1 VSEVVFSPTAR
12 LDLLQIGDSIAP
24 DSPRRALTF
33 IEELRAKA
41 KKIAFRPFAYPPRN
55 DLRQGVRMAVHGRYL
70 ILFEVD
76 GSDVRVLRIVHGARD
91 LRGLLQEQVP
101 VR

>member
-1 VSEVVFSPTAR
+1 
-12 LDLLQIGDSIAP
+12 
-24 DSPRRALTF
+24 
-33 IEELRAKA
+33 
-41 KKIAFRPFAYPPRN
+41 
-55 DLRQGVRMAVHGRYL
+55 MAVHGRYL